1 MQNRMDL
8 TGRDSDDEDQCI
20 DGAFVDGDLLLMNDS
35 VARMLIGGP
44 KTPKRAQPSS
54 YTHDRDDVDRPVYML
69 VCLALVEIE
78 ISAPHGAIS

>member
-1 MQNRMDL
+1 MHVQGLQPEDSCNFFDAHHPQNNRIGIDVSPMQNRMDL

-54 YTHDRDDVDRPVYML
+54 
-69 VCLALVEIE
+69 
-78 ISAPHGAIS
+78 